1 MNKRIVIYTKP
12 DCSYCVDAKSV
23 LKNNNIPFEEK
34 TLNLD
39 FTREYLLEEYQFK
52 IERVQ
57 ISDFFQIIKSKNYSK
72 NFIDADVL
80 LFSSMWFQDD
90 LAIIQDLISALKVFK
105 KKVIITTNTPEFSVK
120 KIKFKNDSKHKNF

>member
-39 FTREYLLEEYQFK
+39 FTREYLLEEYPSAKTFPVIVINEK
-52 IERVQ
+52 YIGGYTELVNYMNA
-57 ISDFFQIIKSKNYSK
+57 DFFN
-72 NFIDADVL
+72 
-80 LFSSMWFQDD
+80 
-90 LAIIQDLISALKVFK
+90 
-105 KKVIITTNTPEFSVK
+105 
-120 KIKFKNDSKHKNF
+120 

>member
-39 FTREYLLEEYQFK
+39 FTREYLLEEYPSAKTFPVIVINEK
-52 IERVQ
+52 YIGGYTELVNYMNE
-57 ISDFFQIIKSKNYSK
+57 DFFN
-72 NFIDADVL
+72 
-80 LFSSMWFQDD
+80 
-90 LAIIQDLISALKVFK
+90 
-105 KKVIITTNTPEFSVK
+105 
-120 KIKFKNDSKHKNF
+120 